1 MGEEYRCFVFAFDRE
16 GSEDGPRRPLPPEE
30 RNFLDAVPEGLTLR
44 FWAHLYRL
52 TRVPTFVPTEGV
64 VGGAGR
70 LRPPVDQARMATGLH
85 VCSARLLRG

>member
-1 MGEEYRCFVFAFDRE
+1 MAEEYRLLVFAFDSE
-16 GSEDGPRRPLPPEE
+16 GLEDGLRRPLPPEE
-30 RNFLDAVPEGLTLR
+30 RSFLDAVPEGPPLR

-70 LRPPVDQARMATGLH
+70 LRLPVDEVPRAHWTPCA
-85 VCSARLLRG
+85 